1 MKFYKPIEYLK
12 IDLANQFGHGLD
24 KQSFEDR
31 IAWVDANENN
41 LEAREPEAEDLYR
54 FASARLAYRDVQ
66 AGKTTGHLVG
76 LDASSSGPQIMS
88 ALMRDLVGAENTS
101 LIGKTPNDL
110 YQITTNVMNS
120 LLTTEVSYDR
130 KTVKYAL
137 MPHYYGSIKRPKEAF
152 GHDTPEYEAF
162 MESTRKVC
170 PGAAV
175 LMHALR
181 KSWNPGATEHKFVLP
196 DGFVAKVK
204 VTAVKETNLEIDELD
219 HLRLNYQY
227 SELEG
232 KDEGVANI
240 ANPIQA
246 GDGFI
251 VREMNRRCN
260 YDKVQFSRVLSL
272 LKRRANQRSQN
283 GVWLDSIQK
292 VWATQNMISLVDL
305 EELEW
310 DDIKTFDFNY
320 CDQLM
325 TVVKRC
331 LKRPSF
337 SVVMVH
343 DEFQTHP
350 NYSNWSRLTYAEIM
364 AELSDSTVIDDILS
378 KLYNKPIRMQKL
390 ADSISAEILDGEY
403 AIG

>member
-1 MKFYKPIEYLK
+1 MKFFRPIDYIK
-12 IDLANQFGHGLD
+12 IDLANQYGHGLD

-31 IAWVDANENN
+31 IAWADTNEKN
-41 LEAREPEAEDLYR
+41 LEALEAEAEDRYR
-54 FASARLAYRDVQ
+54 YASARLAYRDVQ

-88 ALMRDLVGAENTS
+88 ALMRDIVGAENTS
-101 LIGKTPNDL
+101 LTGKSCNDL

-137 MPHYYGSIKRPKEAF
+137 MPHYYGSIARPQEAF
-152 GHDTPEYEAF
+152 GHDTPEYKAF
-162 MESTRKVC
+162 MEATQKVC

-181 KSWNPGATEHKFVLP
+181 RSWNPGATEHSFTLP

-204 VTAVKETNLEIDELD
+204 VTAVKETNIEVDELN
-219 HLRLNYQY
+219 HLRFKYQY
-227 SELEG
+227 TELEG

-246 GDGFI
+246 IDGFI

-272 LKRRANQRSQN
+272 LKRRANQKSLN
-283 GVWLDSIQK
+283 SVLLDSIQE
-292 VWATQNMISLVDL
+292 VWANQNMVSLVDL
-305 EELEW
+305 EELQWE
-310 DDIKTFDFNY
+310 DVKTFDFNY

-325 TVVKRC
+325 VIVKRC
-331 LKRPSF
+331 LERPSF
-337 SVVMVH
+337 PVIMVH

-364 AELSDSTVIDDILS
+364 AEISDSTLIDDILS
-378 KLYNKPIRMQKL
+378 KLYNKPIRIQKL
-390 ADSISAEILDGEY
+390 AESISAEILEGQY
-403 AIG
+403 AIS